1 MTAPEPIR
9 PVSPPWSLAH
19 LPPALLILAVAAAVT
34 APIAALVGDGWG
46 SAAASLAGF
55 AVVALAFTVSSVVVA
70 AAGSISDALTLPAA
84 LSVYAFKVVIL
95 GIVLVSV
102 RDSESVDTKA
112 LAWSVALGT
121 IVWVVAQCV
130 RFARTPLYYVDPR

>member
-121 IVWVVAQCV
+121 IVWVVTQCV